1 MANVGLQQPMRTL
14 FPPLHVEKDGNVPH
28 AGSGEEDVLSK
39 EIKENFI
46 AIRSALGTSPTNNNT
61 NKFGGSASSSS
72 SDESLPSSRASTVE
86 TSSSRK
92 RKSPPSLPSMDTA
105 EQIAVRTAV
114 AVENEMSRLKSGIAE
129 LEALLAATS
138 ESDNEFVG
146 LEGVSFPSLPPVV
159 PDEIHDDEEESSA
172 DDHDGDH
179 KSGVC
184 G

>member
-28 AGSGEEDVLSK
+28 AGRDEEDVLSK
-39 EIKENFI
+39 EIKENFN
-46 AIRSALGTSPTNNNT
+46 AIRSALGTSPANKNNNG
-61 NKFGGSASSSS
+61 FDGSASSSS
-72 SDESLPSSRASTVE
+72 SDESSPQSRSLALE

-92 RKSPPSLPSMDTA
+92 RKSPASLPSMDTA

-138 ESDNEFVG
+138 ESDNEIVD

-159 PDEIHDDEEESSA
+159 PDEIYDDEEESSA
-172 DDHDGDH
+172 DDHDEDH